1 MLTKKRSK
9 MIWTDIIEKS
19 NRKRNLSKNI
29 MISCEKFLQNSL
41 NIMKADRK
49 FSKDRKIIIEKMERD
64 FLISELRASL
74 NLTGLKKK

>member
-1 MLTKKRSK
+1 
-9 MIWTDIIEKS
+9 
-19 NRKRNLSKNI
+19 

-41 NIMKADRK
+41 NIMKA
-49 FSKDRKIIIEKMERD
+49 DRKIIIEKMERD

>member
-1 MLTKKRSK
+1 
-9 MIWTDIIEKS
+9 
-19 NRKRNLSKNI
+19 